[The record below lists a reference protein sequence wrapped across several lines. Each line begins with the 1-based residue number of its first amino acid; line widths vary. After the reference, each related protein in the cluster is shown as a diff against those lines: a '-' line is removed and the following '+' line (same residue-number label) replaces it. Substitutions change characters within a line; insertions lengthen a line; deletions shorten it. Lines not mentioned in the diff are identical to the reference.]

1 MSRCRL
7 PILLA
12 LAVPMTLTLGA
23 AAQPAE
29 QPAPVAPPSGP
40 TRIESA
46 LAAGLAGRSVEA
58 VEVRGNREVASSLV
72 LNAVRTRVGEPLDP
86 ATVQEDYQRI
96 YSLRKFSNVQAT
108 IEPTETGVIVV
119 FVVSEQRTISA
130 VIFRGNSRV
139 SEIMLR
145 DAIDIRAGEAVD
157 NFRLAL
163 ARRSIQAL
171 YRGRNLPFADVTIDA
186 EALADQ
192 GELVFIINEGPNVR
206 VRNIDFIGAK
216 SFDEDALKKQ
226 IRTRTWIWIARRGNL
241 DEEIVEDDVA
251 LLREFY
257 RGKGFFDVRVGRR
270 VVFSADQ
277 SEAQVEF
284 IIDEGPRYTV
294 QTITFRGNE
303 SIDSKE
309 LRDALRLTEGMP
321 FDRAMVD
328 RDIRRL
334 VDAYAPTGMI
344 YDPTIND
351 PDFLRINASQRFRL
365 EPGTLELIYEI
376 TEGRPTVVNSIEVR
390 GNTRTQQ
397 KVVLRDLRL
406 VPGRLYNATTVR
418 RGLERLESTRLF
430 DRIRVTPV
438 GETPGERDVLVEVE
452 ESRTALFTFGAGIN
466 SNGGVAGNA
475 TYTQRNFDL
484 GRWPESWSDMRNEE
498 AFVGAGQQFRVSLE
512 PGTESSNASIRWFE
526 PWLFDQPYELTT
538 EAYLRDR
545 ERLNHRETYLGGRG
559 LIGRRFAEFYYLG
572 FGGKYENVNIHDIEE
587 RAVRAPEIL
596 AEEGHTDVSS
606 LTLRAQRDTTNPGL
620 LKYEGTRATVQWESF
635 LPAMGI
641 ESFQKFTGTFDYYVT
656 VYQDLLDRR
665 TVLNLSVT
673 SGYITG
679 DSVFWE
685 RFYGGGIGSL
695 RGFAFRG
702 VSPRSGPAND
712 VIGGEFLLT
721 STAELSTPIFRD
733 LFRGVVFV
741 DVGTVESS
749 VTVGTIRSAIGL
761 GVRITLPI
769 FGQVPI
775 AVDYAYPLTSDDAD
789 DEQRISFSLGFSP

>member
-1 MSRCRL
+1 VL
-7 PILLA
+7 FAA
-12 LAVPMTLTLGA
+12 LAIPMTLSFGA
-23 AAQPAE
+23 LAQPAE
-29 QPAPVAPPSGP
+29 APITPPPETRPAP

-46 LAAGLAGRSVEA
+46 LAAGLVGRSVEA
-58 VEVRGNREVASSLV
+58 VEVRGNREVASSIV

-119 FVVSEQRTISA
+119 FVVSEQRTITA
-130 VIFRGNSRV
+130 VTFRGNARM
-139 SEIMLR
+139 SELMLR

-186 EALADQ
+186 ETLADQ
-192 GELVFIINEGPNVR
+192 GELIFIITEGPSVR
-206 VRNIDFIGAK
+206 VRNIDFIGAS

-226 IRTRTWIWIARRGNL
+226 IRTRIWIWIARRGNL
-241 DEEIVEDDVA
+241 DEEILEDDVA
-251 LLREFY
+251 SLREFY

-270 VVFSADQ
+270 IVFSADQ
-277 SEAQVEF
+277 TQAQVEF

-294 QTITFRGNE
+294 ETITFRGNTSIDEQELKE
-303 SIDSKE
+303 SIK
-309 LRDALRLTEGMP
+309 LTEGMP
-321 FDRAMVD
+321 FDRAAVD

-351 PDFLRINASQRFRL
+351 PDFLRISATQRFRL

-376 TEGRPTVVNSIEVR
+376 TEGKPTVVNSIEVR
-390 GNTRTQQ
+390 GNSRTQQ
-397 KVVLRDLRL
+397 KVILRDLRL
-406 VPGRLYNATTVR
+406 VPGHLYNATTVR
-418 RGLERLESTRLF
+418 RGLERLEATRLF

-438 GETPGERDVLVEVE
+438 GETPGQRDVLVEVE
-452 ESRTALFTFGAGIN
+452 EARTALLTFGAGIN
-466 SNGGVAGNA
+466 SNGGVAGNV
-475 TYTQRNFDL
+475 TYTQRNFDI
-484 GRWPESWSDMRNEE
+484 GRWPESWSDIRNEN
-498 AFVGAGQQFRVSLE
+498 ALVGAGQQFRISLE
-512 PGTESSNASIRWFE
+512 PGTEASNASIRWFE

-545 ERLNHRETYLGGRG
+545 VRENHTETYLGARG
-559 LIGRRFAEFYYLG
+559 LLGRRFAEFYYLG
-572 FGGKYENVNIHDIEE
+572 LGGKYENVNIREIED
-587 RAVRAPEIL
+587 RAQRAPEIL
-596 AEEGHTDVSS
+596 NEEGHTDVSS
-606 LTLRAQRDTTNPGL
+606 LTLRAQRDTTNPGM
-620 LKYEGTRATVQWESF
+620 LKYEGTRATLQWETF
-635 LPAMGI
+635 LPFMGI
-641 ESFQKFTGTFDYYVT
+641 DAFQKFTGSFDYYLT

-665 TVLNLSVT
+665 TVLNLSFT
-673 SGYITG
+673 GGYITG

-685 RFYGGGIGSL
+685 RFYGGGIGSV

-702 VSPRSGPAND
+702 ISPRSGPGND
-712 VIGGEFLLT
+712 VIGGEFLMAG
-721 STAELSTPIFRD
+721 TAELSTPIYRD
-733 LFRGVVFV
+733 LFRGVMFV

-749 VTVGTIRSAIGL
+749 VTAGTIRSAIGL

-775 AVDYAYPLTSDDAD
+775 AVDYSYPLTSDDAD
-789 DEQRISFSLGFSP
+789 DEQRISFSLGFTP

>member
-1 MSRCRL
+1 M
-7 PILLA
+7 
-12 LAVPMTLTLGA
+12 MLTLHA
-23 AAQPAE
+23 AAQPAASTAPASAP
-29 QPAPVAPPSGP
+29 PAP
-40 TRIESA
+40 TRVESA
-46 LAAGLAGRSVEA
+46 IAAGLAGRAVEA

-96 YSLRKFSNVQAT
+96 YALRKFSNVQAT

-130 VIFRGNSRV
+130 VIFRGNARV
-139 SEIMLR
+139 SELMLR
-145 DAIDIRAGEAVD
+145 DAIDIRAGESVD

-192 GELVFIINEGPNVR
+192 GELAFLINEGPSVR
-206 VRNIDFIGAK
+206 VRNIDFPGAR

-226 IRTRTWIWIARRGNL
+226 IRTRVWIWIARRGNL
-241 DEEIVEDDVA
+241 DEEILEDDVA
-251 LLREFY
+251 SLREFY

-284 IIDEGPRYTV
+284 VIDEGPRYTV

-303 SIDSKE
+303 SIDEQE
-309 LRDALRLTEGMP
+309 LRQTLRLVEGMP
-321 FDRAMVD
+321 FDRALID

-351 PDFLRINASQRFRL
+351 PDFLRISATQRFRL
-365 EPGTLELIYEI
+365 EPGTLELIYEV
-376 TEGRPTVVNSIEVR
+376 TEGKPMVVSSIEVR
-390 GNTRTQQ
+390 GNSRTQQ
-397 KVVLRDLRL
+397 KVILRDLRL

-418 RGLERLESTRLF
+418 RGVERLQATQLF

-438 GETPGERDVLVEVE
+438 GDTPGQRDVLVEVE
-452 ESRTALFTFGAGIN
+452 EARTALLTFGAGIN
-466 SNGGVAGNA
+466 SNGGVAGNV
-475 TYTQRNFDL
+475 TYTQRNFDI
-484 GRWPESWSDMRNEE
+484 GRWPESWSDIRNEN
-498 AFVGAGQQFRVSLE
+498 ALVGAGQQFRLSLE

-545 ERLNHRETYLGGRG
+545 IRDDHRETYLGGRG
-559 LIGRRFAEFYYLG
+559 LLGRRFAEFYYLG
-572 FGGKYENVNIHDIEE
+572 FGGKYENVRIHEIENP
-587 RAVRAPEIL
+587 ADRAPEIL

-635 LPAMGI
+635 LPFMGI
-641 ESFQKFTGTFDYYVT
+641 DSFQKFTGSFDYYLT

-665 TVLNLSVT
+665 TVLNLSLT
-673 SGYITG
+673 SGYISG
-679 DSVFWE
+679 DSLFWE
-685 RFYGGGIGSL
+685 RFYGGGIGSI

-712 VIGGEFLLT
+712 AIGGEFLLAG
-721 STAELSTPIFRD
+721 TAELSTPIFRD
-733 LFRGVVFV
+733 IFRGVVFV

-749 VTVGTIRSAIGL
+749 VTLGTIRSSIGL
-761 GVRITLPI
+761 GVRVTLPI

-775 AVDYAYPLTSDDAD
+775 AVDYAYPLTTDDTD
-789 DEQRISFSLGFSP
+789 DTQRISFSLGFTP